1 MKLQNPAILTI
12 IKSVF
17 QILVARPGTRAEEL
31 TVMQGF
37 LLGLAVAPTCL
48 AYCVPVAVP
57 YLLGEGR
64 TVRSSALAMGQFLGG
79 RLCGY
84 LAFAVLAWLVHQMLH
99 QGTTGRL
106 DVVAGGAVDLV
117 LAGLLTWYGLATRPA
132 PCAAHRFVASCGNE
146 GPIAVELPT
155 GPHRQTEA
163 AGGRHT
169 PQKTAPRRSLLVL
182 PVAMGFLTGL
192 NLCPP
197 FLAAFTG
204 AAKTESL
211 GESLAFFACFFLGT
225 LVFFL
230 PLPLLG
236 ALGRFSAIKSI
247 GRLTALV
254 MAAFY
259 VYAGIKVLA
268 VGTMA

>member
-1 MKLQNPAILTI
+1 M
-12 IKSVF
+12 
-17 QILVARPGTRAEEL
+17 E
-31 TVMQGF
+31 GF

-48 AYCVPVAVP
+48 AYCVPVVVP
-57 YLLGEGR
+57 YLLGEGADGPLQCARHGAISRR
-64 TVRSSALAMGQFLGG
+64 TVVRLSCFCRSGLAGASDAPPGDYRKAGPSG
-79 RLCGY
+79 R
-84 LAFAVLAWLVHQMLH
+84 H
-99 QGTTGRL
+99 
-106 DVVAGGAVDLV
+106 AVDLV
-117 LAGLLTWYGLATRPA
+117 LAGLLTWYGLTTRPA
-132 PCAAHRFVASCGNE
+132 PCAAHWFAARSCGNE

-155 GPHRQTEA
+155 GPHRQTKA
-163 AGGRHT
+163 AGGRQT
-169 PQKTAPRRSLLVL
+169 PQKTAPRRSLLAV

-230 PLPLLG
+230 PLPLLAG
-236 ALGRFSAIKSI
+236 LGRLSALKTI
-247 GRLTALV
+247 GRLAALV

-259 VYAGIKVLA
+259 VYAGIKLLA
-268 VGTMA
+268 EEPWREYRRRPSPIVVPSHGQLRGAAHEPQCCF

>member
-1 MKLQNPAILTI
+1 
-12 IKSVF
+12 
-17 QILVARPGTRAEEL
+17 
-31 TVMQGF
+31 MQGF

-48 AYCVPVAVP
+48 AYCVPVVVP

-117 LAGLLTWYGLATRPA
+117 LAGLLTWYGLTTRPA
-132 PCAAHRFVASCGNE
+132 PCAAHWFAARSCGNE

-155 GPHRQTEA
+155 GRHRQTKA
-163 AGGRHT
+163 AGGL
-169 PQKTAPRRSLLVL
+169 PPRRSLLVV

-236 ALGRFSAIKSI
+236 PLGRFSAIKTI
-247 GRLTALV
+247 GRLAALV

-268 VGTMA
+268 IGTMA

>member
-1 MKLQNPAILTI
+1 
-12 IKSVF
+12 
-17 QILVARPGTRAEEL
+17 
-31 TVMQGF
+31 MQGF

-48 AYCVPVAVP
+48 AYCVPVVVP

-84 LAFAVLAWLVHQMLH
+84 LAFAVLAWLVHQMLR

-117 LAGLLTWYGLATRPA
+117 LAGLLTWYGLTTRPA
-132 PCAAHRFVASCGNE
+132 PCAAHWFAARSGGNE
-146 GPIAVELPT
+146 GPIAVDLPT
-155 GPHRQTEA
+155 GPHRQTKA

-169 PQKTAPRRSLLVL
+169 PQKPRRCSSLVL

-236 ALGRFSAIKSI
+236 ALGRFSAIKTI
-247 GRLTALV
+247 GRLAALV
-254 MAAFY
+254 MAAYY
-259 VYAGIKVLA
+259 VYAGIKLLA